1 MFLASSDM
9 KKDKIHMIAL
19 MLLMN
24 LFKLNAFGIFVI
36 KVMNPTTNTT
46 TNACHTSKCEFI
58 KLD

>member
-19 MLLMN
+19 MLFMN

-36 KVMNPTTNTT
+36 KVMNPTTNTMLAT
-46 TNACHTSKCEFI
+46 LQSVNS
-58 KLD
+58 LN